1 MQPPLLIGGMA
12 LILGVAL
19 LSVFAGCVAERG
31 ERGRPTYRSLAK
43 DPILWLGA
51 TFLLFLAVQW
61 WNTGRHLEF
70 DSVASR
76 WGYTP
81 PPHPGWPSSITRREA
96 FEMICWFLPALGVAL
111 AVRSP
116 WVTRR
121 HVWGLYYVLSAN
133 AAVLSAFG
141 IYRFLI
147 GSKTIWGVEIGDK
160 FFATFGYINH
170 GSAFFVLAS
179 ALTVGLLMRECFAQ
193 DRRARA
199 WVIAALLVAAVLNMV
214 GVHLS
219 FCRAGMAFAWSFVLI
234 AGIYGIRRSRRD
246 LTPARQA
253 YLAIGVVAIAL
264 IAFLAIAHLAHREV
278 LRELE
283 QRIGQSEFTWAQYF
297 FGGRERSFPAAWA
310 IWKDNPW
317 FGVGG
322 WGFSH
327 FLACY
332 IPQSLW
338 TWAAEPGWANVHND
352 PLQFLAEFGVVGA
365 GLLAL
370 SVVLLIASI
379 VQSGVWRRSI
389 GVMVLLGCTMVWLHS
404 LIDLPFRCP
413 AILYTWSLLLAVLP
427 KVTGDRRQETGSGE
441 GNVERRTLN
450 EGRRHSV
457 QNHGKRQQHAERE
470 WKSLGFLLRLPPTPA
485 MIMQRQHSVSAA

>member
-1 MQPPLLIGGMA
+1 MDPL
-12 LILGVAL
+12 
-19 LSVFAGCVAERG
+19 F
-31 ERGRPTYRSLAK
+31 
-43 DPILWLGA
+43 WLGA
-51 TFLLFLAVQW
+51 LFIALLAVQW
-61 WNTGRHLEF
+61 WNSGRHLLY
-70 DSVASR
+70 DPTLST
-76 WGYTP
+76 WGYSP
-81 PPHPGWPSSITRREA
+81 PPRPSWPSSISRLRA
-96 FEMICWFLPALGVAL
+96 FEMICWFAPAWATVLAL
-111 AVRSP
+111 RSP
-116 WVTRR
+116 WITRR
-121 HVWGLYYVLSAN
+121 HVWGLYYALSAN

-141 IYRFLI
+141 IWRFLI
-147 GSKTIWGVEIGDK
+147 GSKTIWGVEIGDE
-160 FFATFGYINH
+160 FFATFGYVNH

-193 DRRARA
+193 ERRPRA
-199 WVIAALLVAAVLNMV
+199 WMIAMLLVAAVLCMV

-219 FCRAGMAFAWSFVLI
+219 LCRAGMVFVWTFVLV

-283 QRIGQSEFTWAQYF
+283 QRIGQSGFTWAQYF
-297 FGGRERSFPAAWA
+297 FGGRDRSFPAAWA

-338 TWAAEPGWANVHND
+338 TWAAKPGWANVHND

-370 SVVLLIASI
+370 AVVLLIASI
-379 VQSGVWRRSI
+379 VQSGVWRRGI
-389 GVMVLLGCTMVWLHS
+389 GVMVLLGCAMVWLHS

-413 AILYTWSLLLAVLP
+413 AIVLTWTVLLASLP
-427 KVTGDRRQETGSGE
+427 VIGQGARS
-441 GNVERRTLN
+441 
-450 EGRRHSV
+450 
-457 QNHGKRQQHAERE
+457 AE
-470 WKSLGFLLRLPPTPA
+470 
-485 MIMQRQHSVSAA
+485 QRA